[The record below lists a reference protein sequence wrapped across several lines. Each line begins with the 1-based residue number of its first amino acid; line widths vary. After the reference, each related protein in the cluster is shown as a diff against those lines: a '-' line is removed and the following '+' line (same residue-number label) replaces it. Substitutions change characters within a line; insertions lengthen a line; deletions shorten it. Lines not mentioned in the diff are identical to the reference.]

1 METKAGIRRYYQADV
16 YALDYTNLAD
26 SDSEEDIES
35 RIKHIGKFVVT
46 TLKIN
51 DGYHEAITGKRL
63 GVINMTNPLVTDFK
77 NGLDYPNLYVDCSSL
92 IPLNAKEKEQLLSKY
107 PTQDRNEI
115 EMFLCRKTILN
126 GSIPRGK
133 SFFKAKIVNLK
144 PGFEDEYIKNGYSV
158 KGLEKYINDFG
169 SYIVSTTKDKG
180 TFVEILTGE
189 VFGSYAEEI
198 GPNQMRD
205 PRYHIDKYS
214 SGKYPLMF
222 VDREHKELIEGKEL
236 QDRFEAYYYVITGE
250 ELKDFFDKTE
260 KDLEEGKEPVQFG
273 SEVSLTMKGKKN

>member
-1 METKAGIRRYYQADV
+1 MEKRAKIRRYYQADV
-16 YALDYTNLAD
+16 YALDVSGLAD
-26 SDSEEDIES
+26 TGFEDELES
-35 RIKHIGKFVVT
+35 RLTKIGKFVVT
-46 TLKIN
+46 SLKIN
-51 DGYHEAITGKRL
+51 DGFHEAITGKRL
-63 GVINMTNPLVTDFK
+63 GVIDMTNPVLGVYK
-77 NGLDYPNLYVDCSSL
+77 NGLDYPNLYVDCTHL
-92 IPLNAKEKEQLLSKY
+92 KPLTVKEKEKLLSEY

-126 GSIPRGK
+126 GSVPRGK
-133 SFFKAKIVNLK
+133 SFYKAKIVNLK

-158 KGLEKYINDFG
+158 KGLERYINDFG

-189 VFGSYAEEI
+189 VFGSYVEEI
-198 GPNQMRD
+198 GFNPNGD
-205 PRYHIDKYS
+205 PRYYIDKYS
-214 SGKYPLMF
+214 SEKYPLMF

-236 QDRFEAYYYVITGE
+236 QDKFEAYYYVITGE
-250 ELKDFFDKTE
+250 ELKTFFDKTE